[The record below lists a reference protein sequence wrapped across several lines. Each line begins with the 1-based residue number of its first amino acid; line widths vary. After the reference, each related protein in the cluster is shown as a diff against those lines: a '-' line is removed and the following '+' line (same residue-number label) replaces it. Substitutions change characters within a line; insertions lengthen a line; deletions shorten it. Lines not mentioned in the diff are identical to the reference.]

1 MNSTMIIMEALEYCF
16 ENVNKSCIKASRSLG
31 LRVILYFVFVS
42 TVLITICGN
51 LIVIISI
58 SHFKQLHSPNNFLVL
73 SLATADLLLGL
84 IVLPFSMVR
93 MVETCWYLGPFFC
106 RLHTCIDMLLCTA
119 SIFHLCFISID
130 RYYAVC
136 DPLHYANKINT
147 NVICLFIALAWILP
161 AIYSLS
167 LIYTKSNDQGLEDLV
182 NILSCEGGCLLLFNK
197 LWALLDA
204 VTFFGPCF
212 VMIAIYAYIFKVA
225 KKQAC
230 KIQRMEEKINSLEEC
245 KSKESKRNRE
255 QKAAK
260 TLGIVMGV
268 FLICWVPYFT
278 DTAVDA
284 YVSFSTPSV
293 VFDGLIWLGY
303 INSAF
308 NPLIYAFFYPWFRK
322 ALKLIVTCKIFSSNS
337 SNIQL
342 YSD

>member
-31 LRVILYFVFVS
+31 LRVVLYFVFVS

-147 NVICLFIALAWILP
+147 NVICLFIALAWIIP

-182 NILSCEGGCLLLFNK
+182 NILSCDGGCLLLFNK

-230 KIQRMEEKINSLEEC
+230 KIQLMEEKINSLEEC
-245 KSKESKRNRE
+245 KSKESKKNRE

-268 FLICWVPYFT
+268 FLLCWVPYFT

-284 YVSFSTPSV
+284 YVNFSTPSV

-322 ALKLIVTCKIFSSNS
+322 ALKLILTCKIFSSNS